1 MSSFE
6 ENEIKI
12 AEIRKK
18 ALGTSKTKEQVDK
31 EIKEY
36 FETKVIPLQTK
47 FIGNEKSASATEDET
62 INKYYTNT
70 VVAARKKLIGK

>member
-18 ALGTSKTKEQVDK
+18 ALGTSKTKAQVDA

-36 FETKVIPLQTK
+36 FEQKVTPVQNKLIGSEKATKV
-47 FIGNEKSASATEDET
+47 SEDDD
-62 INKYYTNT
+62 IKKYYDAT
-70 VVAARKKLIGK
+70 VVNARKKLIGK